1 MLGLLLLQELPGQLV
16 STESKGLTE
25 LQVQLRSDQWYHL
38 VLHIRPPHGGR
49 QYHLITEVRL
59 REAT

>member
-38 VLHIRPPHGGR
+38 VLHIRHPHGGR
-49 QYHLITEVRL
+49 
-59 REAT
+59 